1 MADHLNDAAPAMKHA
16 AKRRVQRVAWDLVLG
31 VVAAALVTTV
41 CADAVNAA
49 PPSSS
54 SASMAQA
61 AAVPE
66 VSISNFTFQPALL
79 VVKVGTKVTW
89 TNRDSTPHTV
99 TSSDKRFVSSSGLDT
114 NDQYSYVFD
123 RPGTYEYFCS
133 LHPMM
138 VGKVV
143 VQSAR

>member
-16 AKRRVQRVAWDLVLG
+16 AERGMQRVAWDLVLG
-31 VVAAALVTTV
+31 AVAAALVTTV

-54 SASMAQA
+54 SGSLAQA

-79 VVKVGTKVTW
+79 IVKAGTKVTW

-114 NDQYSYVFD
+114 NDQYSYLFD
-123 RPGTYEYFCS
+123 KPGTYEYFCS

-138 VGKVV
+138 VGNVV
-143 VQSAR
+143 VQPVR